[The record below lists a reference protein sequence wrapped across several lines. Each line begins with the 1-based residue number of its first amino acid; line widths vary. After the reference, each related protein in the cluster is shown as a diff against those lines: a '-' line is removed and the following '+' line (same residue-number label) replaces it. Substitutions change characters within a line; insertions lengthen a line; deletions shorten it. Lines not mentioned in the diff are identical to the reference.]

1 MGITR
6 ISTNG
11 QYQYSLNLMLA
22 KQRDLAKTYQQ
33 VSTGSRMVAGAD
45 DPLGAG
51 RAQQMDRGIARM
63 DQYVA
68 NARTLQSRLNQ
79 QESVLAQAGD
89 LLMRVRDL
97 TVQANSGSLSGA
109 DRQSIASEVGSIRDQ
124 LLALANTD
132 DGMGNH
138 LFGGTQ
144 DRNAP
149 FLIKDGGVAYSGD
162 QNQRKVEVASGQQVD
177 DTLPGSEVFMRIRTG
192 NGQLDAR
199 PATGNTGT
207 GIVGDFGITDQ
218 SAWNQASYQV
228 VFTSADSYQIQ
239 GPAGTVT
246 GSYSSGQTIEYAGT
260 RLQLSGQPAPGDS
273 FQVGASG
280 SRDIFATLQA
290 LYDTLKSSPASASE
304 KAAQDNALRSSL
316 RDIDT
321 ATEHFI
327 DVRAQGGSN
336 LAAIDNA
343 NSLNESRTVAVKTD
357 LSGIRDLD
365 YAEALSR
372 YSQQS
377 IALEAAQKVFARF
390 QQMSLFD
397 TI

>member
-1 MGITR
+1 M
-6 ISTNG
+6 
-11 QYQYSLNLMLA
+11 
-22 KQRDLAKTYQQ
+22 
-33 VSTGSRMVAGAD
+33 
-45 DPLGAG
+45 
-51 RAQQMDRGIARM
+51 
-63 DQYVA
+63 
-68 NARTLQSRLNQ
+68 
-79 QESVLAQAGD
+79 
-89 LLMRVRDL
+89 
-97 TVQANSGSLSGA
+97 
-109 DRQSIASEVGSIRDQ
+109 
-124 LLALANTD
+124 
-132 DGMGNH
+132 
-138 LFGGTQ
+138 
-144 DRNAP
+144 
-149 FLIKDGGVAYSGD
+149 
-162 QNQRKVEVASGQQVD
+162 
-177 DTLPGSEVFMRIRTG
+177 
-192 NGQLDAR
+192 
-199 PATGNTGT
+199 
-207 GIVGDFGITDQ
+207 GDFGITDQ

>member
-162 QNQRKVEVASGQQVD
+162 QNQRKVEVASGQQVG

-199 PATGNTGT
+199 PAAGNTGT

>member
-199 PATGNTGT
+199 PAAGNTGT